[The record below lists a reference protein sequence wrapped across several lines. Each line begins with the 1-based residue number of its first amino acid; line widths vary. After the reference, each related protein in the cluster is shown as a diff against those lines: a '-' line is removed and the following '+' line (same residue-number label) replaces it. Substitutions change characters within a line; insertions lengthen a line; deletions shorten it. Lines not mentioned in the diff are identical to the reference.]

1 MEPWKSQDNRELAG
15 VFSHAIEGLRKS
27 AILLSPIIPSSS
39 QQMLA
44 GLGYASPPTWTDVQ
58 HDLTIEGM
66 QTVLDSVKQHGA
78 GKPVFPYLK
87 TVQEALPGSA
97 P

>member
-1 MEPWKSQDNRELAG
+1 
-15 VFSHAIEGLRKS
+15 
-27 AILLSPIIPSSS
+27 
-39 QQMLA
+39 MLA